1 MAVLTGRSYDKEYI
15 EQLEWLI
22 ESGSWDTTPRTK
34 YEDGII
40 AYSKRGFD
48 YTIRIPVGVIPIL
61 YSKRLY
67 FKDAVT
73 ELLWIWQKRSNVVS
87 VLQEMGSKVWDQW
100 SVGDGTIG
108 ETYGYALAKH
118 VDDTGLNQVDHLI
131 HQLKNNPDSRR
142 HITTLWDVE
151 RGHKMALKPC
161 VYETQWV
168 VLDGKLNLKV
178 ISRSTDSALGEP
190 YNIWQYWVLLQL
202 IAHETGLNP
211 GEMTF
216 SMAIPHFYDRH
227 EVELIK
233 QIQYYKAHIEG
244 KDNTV
249 DVEMNLEKGFY
260 GFTADDIKVV
270 GYKEKELPKRK
281 FDIAV

>member
-1 MAVLTGRSYDKEYI
+1 MVVLTGRSYDKEYI

-22 ESGSWDTTPRTK
+22 ETGSWDTAPRTK
-34 YEDGII
+34 YEDGIT

-178 ISRSTDSALGEP
+178 ISRSTDSAL
-190 YNIWQYWVLLQL
+190 
-202 IAHETGLNP
+202 IA
-211 GEMTF
+211 
-216 SMAIPHFYDRH
+216 SA
-227 EVELIK
+227 
-233 QIQYYKAHIEG
+233 
-244 KDNTV
+244 
-249 DVEMNLEKGFY
+249 
-260 GFTADDIKVV
+260 
-270 GYKEKELPKRK
+270 
-281 FDIAV
+281 